1 MEAFHFSLRNAFSN
15 LFYFVKKP
23 FSLKTIFM
31 VFVFYDFLCFSH
43 PLPILL
49 TLLMSNLWTQKIELL
64 YQRLAVEIL
73 VSGFVFDEEDFV
85 RPWEG
90 QNDNLE
96 RYLYL
101 CYLPIPDITL
111 CLLYP

>member
-1 MEAFHFSLRNAFSN
+1 
-15 LFYFVKKP
+15 
-23 FSLKTIFM
+23 M
-31 VFVFYDFLCFSH
+31 VFVFYDFLHFSH
-43 PLPILL
+43 PLLVLL
-49 TLLMSNLWTQKIELL
+49 TLHMSNLWTQKIKLL

-90 QNDNLE
+90 QNNNLE

-101 CYLPIPDITL
+101 CHLPIPDITL
-111 CLLYP
+111 CLIYH